1 MFTKL
6 LKIALFVIIVTLLT
20 IVTQVGGILFLG
32 SILFFRETIRFKY
45 LYQLV
50 LFILLYLV
58 STFFVIPN
66 GAMFFGR
73 ERITNSK
80 NITPTNFMTELL
92 NRNYVKPEL
101 NIILQEL
108 SHKLPEGVEL
118 KFLDAN
124 FPFFDGFPLLPHLS
138 HNDGKKL
145 DLSFIYED
153 KNGIV
158 SNLKKSNSGYGIFEY
173 KGGNNQNDICKQNG
187 YYQYDFPKYLTFGRI
202 NPDLVFSEK
211 YNKILIESL
220 LESNKI
226 EKIFIEPHLKARLH
240 LTDSRVRFQGCRSV
254 RHDDHIHVQIK

>member
-1 MFTKL
+1 MY
-6 LKIALFVIIVTLLT
+6 
-20 IVTQVGGILFLG
+20 Q
-32 SILFFRETIRFKY
+32 SI
-45 LYQLV
+45 

-58 STFFVIPN
+58 TTFFVIPKVTV
-66 GAMFFGR
+66 FFGR

-153 KNGIV
+153 KN
-158 SNLKKSNSGYGIFEY
+158 L
-173 KGGNNQNDICKQNG
+173 
-187 YYQYDFPKYLTFGRI
+187 
-202 NPDLVFSEK
+202 
-211 YNKILIESL
+211 
-220 LESNKI
+220 
-226 EKIFIEPHLKARLH
+226 
-240 LTDSRVRFQGCRSV
+240 
-254 RHDDHIHVQIK
+254 

>member
-6 LKIALFVIIVTLLT
+6 LKITLFVIIVTLLT
-20 IVTQVGGILFLG
+20 LVTQVGGILFLV
-32 SILFFRETIRFKY
+32 SILFFRKTIRYKF
-45 LYQLV
+45 LYQSL

-92 NRNYVKPEL
+92 NRNYVRSEL
-101 NIILQEL
+101 NIMLQEL
-108 SHKLPEGVEL
+108 AHKLPEGVEL

-153 KNGIV
+153 KYGIV

-173 KGGNNQNDICKQNG
+173 TGGINQNDICKQNG

-226 EKIFIEPHLKARLH
+226 EKIFIEPHLKARLY
-240 LTDSRVRFQGCRSV
+240 LTDSRIRFQGCRSV

>member
-1 MFTKL
+1 
-6 LKIALFVIIVTLLT
+6 
-20 IVTQVGGILFLG
+20 
-32 SILFFRETIRFKY
+32 
-45 LYQLV
+45 
-50 LFILLYLV
+50 LV

-92 NRNYVKPEL
+92 NRNYVRSEL
-101 NIILQEL
+101 NIMLQEL
-108 SHKLPEGVEL
+108 AHKLPEGVEL

-153 KNGIV
+153 KYGIV

-173 KGGNNQNDICKQNG
+173 TGGINQNDICKQNG

-226 EKIFIEPHLKARLH
+226 EKIFIEPHLKARLY
-240 LTDSRVRFQGCRSV
+240 LTDSRIRFQGCRSV

>member
-6 LKIALFVIIVTLLT
+6 LKITLFVIIVTLLT
-20 IVTQVGGILFLG
+20 LVTQVGGILFLV
-32 SILFFRETIRFKY
+32 SILFFRKTIRYKF
-45 LYQLV
+45 LYQSL

-80 NITPTNFMTELL
+80 NIAPTNFMTELL
-92 NRNYVKPEL
+92 NRNYVRSEL
-101 NIILQEL
+101 NIMLQEL
-108 SHKLPEGVEL
+108 AHKLPEGVEL

-153 KNGIV
+153 KYGIV

-173 KGGNNQNDICKQNG
+173 TGGINQNDICKQNG

-226 EKIFIEPHLKARLH
+226 EKIFIEPHLKARLY
-240 LTDSRVRFQGCRSV
+240 LTDSRIRFQGCRSV